1 LAASIFAYG
10 QTSSG
15 KTYTMMG
22 ITEYSMLDIYDY
34 IDRVFACFSFLSFLE
49 HYCVFTSLSL
59 YLNPFSMLQHPEREF
74 ILKFSAIEIYNE
86 AVRDLLSH
94 DPTPL
99 RLLDDPEVLY
109 SSLLQLTITWVLVFH
124 PPIYTTVHAVMSNRK
139 GLL

>member
-1 LAASIFAYG
+1 MMNQPMGANICFAMHFFLAASIFAYG

-15 KTYTMMG
+15 KTYTMTG

-34 IDRVFACFSFLSFLE
+34 IDKVSARFSLLSFLE
-49 HYCVFTSLSL
+49 HCCVVISSLSL
-59 YLNPFSMLQHPEREF
+59 HLNPLFILQHPEREF

-94 DPTPL
+94 DPAPL

-109 SSLLQLTITWVLVFH
+109 SSYLKS
-124 PPIYTTVHAVMSNRK
+124 P
-139 GLL
+139 

>member
-1 LAASIFAYG
+1 MHFFFLAAGIFAYG

-15 KTYTMMG
+15 KTYTMTG

-34 IDRVFACFSFLSFLE
+34 IDKVSSCFSFLYFLE
-49 HYCVFTSLSL
+49 CYCEFTSVSL
-59 YLNPFSMLQHPEREF
+59 HLNLFSMLQHPEREF

-109 SSLLQLTITWVLVFH
+109 SSLLELTIICYSFSCSYLQYYSCCYV
-124 PPIYTTVHAVMSNRK
+124 K
-139 GLL
+139 

>member
-1 LAASIFAYG
+1 MHFFFLAAGIFAYG

-34 IDRVFACFSFLSFLE
+34 IDKVSSCFSLLYFLE
-49 HYCVFTSLSL
+49 RYCEFTSVSL
-59 YLNPFSMLQHPEREF
+59 HLNLFSMLQHPKREF

-109 SSLLQLTITWVLVFH
+109 SSLLELTIICSRFSSSYLQYYSCCYV
-124 PPIYTTVHAVMSNRK
+124 K
-139 GLL
+139 

>member
-1 LAASIFAYG
+1 MFFTLY
-10 QTSSG
+10 
-15 KTYTMMG
+15 
-22 ITEYSMLDIYDY
+22 
-34 IDRVFACFSFLSFLE
+34 FLE
-49 HYCVFTSLSL
+49 RYCEFTSVSL
-59 YLNPFSMLQHPEREF
+59 HLNLFSMLQHPEREF

-109 SSLLQLTITWVLVFH
+109 SSLLELTIIVLVFH
-124 PPIYTTVHAVMSNRK
+124 APIYNTIHDVMSNRK